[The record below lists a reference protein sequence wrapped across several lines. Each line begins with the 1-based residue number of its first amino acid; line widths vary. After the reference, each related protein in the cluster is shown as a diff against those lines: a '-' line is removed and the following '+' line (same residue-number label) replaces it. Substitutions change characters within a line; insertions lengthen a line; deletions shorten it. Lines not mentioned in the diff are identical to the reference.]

1 MLILQWGEAPLYKA
15 SLGGHNKVVEVLIAA
30 GTDVNLVDE
39 VSY

>member
-1 MLILQWGEAPLYKA
+1 MLILQWGEAPFHKA

-30 GTDVNLVDE
+30 GADVNLVDI